1 MPEYTLREM
10 LTDDQQFVYKLIE
23 DNLRPELTVTV
34 LKLKPLNE
42 FFKAY
47 FENELKTYI
56 ILVSKE
62 RAGFVHITKSGE
74 IGYYLAEEYRNKGIA
89 SDAVIEMLKLHPKER
104 YFATVNINNTR
115 SNNLVKKL
123 GFEPKGIIYEKKN
136 LDKK

>member
-10 LTDDQQFVYKLIE
+10 LTDNQQFVYKLIE

-74 IGYYLAEEYRNKGIA
+74 IGYYL
-89 SDAVIEMLKLHPKER
+89 
-104 YFATVNINNTR
+104 T
-115 SNNLVKKL
+115 
-123 GFEPKGIIYEKKN
+123 
-136 LDKK
+136 